1 MHKNLHHLITN
12 EGDIYLTDEEFNE
25 LLKNDIDEVD
35 YMHQGQYARESD
47 GTVDPDKELFNKVNE
62 VRGTIDYSSGLRW

>member
-1 MHKNLHHLITN
+1 MHKLHHLITN
-12 EGDIYLTDEEFNE
+12 KGDIYLTDEEFNE

-47 GTVDPDKELFNKVNE
+47 GTVNLDKELFNKVNE

>member
-12 EGDIYLTDEEFNE
+12 EADIYLTDEEFNE

-47 GTVDPDKELFNKVNE
+47 GTVNLDKETFSKVNE
-62 VRGTIDYSSGLRW
+62 IRRTIDYGSGLRW